1 MFARMPITNFNYH
14 LRRFA
19 FLSFP
24 VLFLFYLRKR
34 GNEITSIFLLISKEM
49 MILFEKKFQCV
60 YFLKSKG
67 KINYRRFVN
76 LLFHVETRHREKFP
90 SQKKIRDREIT
101 RYSNYSN
108 ISFKFPLLPPPVF
121 LRSLR
126 QLKFVVSY
134 PRFREIKFLTRRF
147 WKGVTFEEQRETY
160 RSFPAKYNFSLVF

>member
-1 MFARMPITNFNYH
+1 MPITNFNYH

-49 MILFEKKFQCV
+49 MILFEKKSQCERV
-60 YFLKSKG
+60 YFFKSG

-108 ISFKFPLLPPPVF
+108 ISFKFPLPPRIFTIFTPIKIRRLLSPFSRNQIFNATLLEKCHV
-121 LRSLR
+121 RRAKRDVSLI
-126 QLKFVVSY
+126 
-134 PRFREIKFLTRRF
+134 PCEI
-147 WKGVTFEEQRETY
+147 
-160 RSFPAKYNFSLVF
+160 

>member
-1 MFARMPITNFNYH
+1 
-14 LRRFA
+14 
-19 FLSFP
+19 
-24 VLFLFYLRKR
+24 
-34 GNEITSIFLLISKEM
+34 

-108 ISFKFPLLPPPVF
+108 ISFKFPLLPPPRIFTIFTPIKIRRLLSPFSRNQIFNATLLERCHV
-121 LRSLR
+121 RRAKRDVSLI
-126 QLKFVVSY
+126 
-134 PRFREIKFLTRRF
+134 PCEI
-147 WKGVTFEEQRETY
+147 
-160 RSFPAKYNFSLVF
+160 

>member
-49 MILFEKKFQCV
+49 MILFEKKSQCERV
-60 YFLKSKG
+60 YFLKSGG

-76 LLFHVETRHREKFP
+76 LLFHVEARHREKFP

-108 ISFKFPLLPPPVF
+108 ISFKFPLLPP
-121 LRSLR
+121 LRIFTIFTPIKIRRLLSPFSRNQIFNATLLERCHVRRAKRDVSLI
-126 QLKFVVSY
+126 
-134 PRFREIKFLTRRF
+134 PCEI
-147 WKGVTFEEQRETY
+147 
-160 RSFPAKYNFSLVF
+160 